1 MDSSQFKDIP
11 VSLFLAVSIVV
22 VFALYVTTSIKT
34 IPCGKDILSS
44 FYNNFVHIEP
54 YHLMANLFALY
65 ALARVERDIGPKRFG
80 FLIVFLLLFT
90 SIAEVIGHKLFSNLP
105 CSIGFS
111 GILFGVMAWE
121 LTTKKDFDIFIV
133 LSIVGIV
140 VTPSMQDPKA
150 SLVGHA
156 VGAIAGI
163 IGGILWKSIEKKI
176 K

>member
-1 MDSSQFKDIP
+1 
-11 VSLFLAVSIVV
+11 
-22 VFALYVTTSIKT
+22 
-34 IPCGKDILSS
+34 
-44 FYNNFVHIEP
+44 
-54 YHLMANLFALY
+54 
-65 ALARVERDIGPKRFG
+65 
-80 FLIVFLLLFT
+80 
-90 SIAEVIGHKLFSNLP
+90 LFSNLP

-111 GILFGVMAWE
+111 GILFGIMAWE

-140 VTPSMQDPKA
+140 VAPSIQDSKT

-156 VGAIAGI
+156 VGAIAGV